1 MVSYRKAA
9 MLKVILPVLLSGSVA
24 KVTKG
29 TFLKQKKNIFRE
41 GSGLSSV
48 APTGNAK
55 KKKSNE
61 CMRELQLDLR
71 ETLKKGLKK
80 KNQFGAK
87 PLKPGSK

>member
-9 MLKVILPVLLSGSVA
+9 MLKVILPLLLSGSVA

-29 TFLKQKKNIFRE
+29 TFLKQKKPFSE
-41 GSGLSSV
+41 KVQVFLLWLQL
-48 APTGNAK
+48 AMQK

-71 ETLKKGLKK
+71 ETLKKG
-80 KNQFGAK
+80 
-87 PLKPGSK
+87 

>member
-41 GSGLSSV
+41 GSGLCSV
-48 APTGNAK
+48 APTGNAKK

-80 KNQFGAK
+80 KISLVQ
-87 PLKPGSK
+87 SH

>member
-55 KKKSNE
+55 KKKKAMNAWENCSWI
-61 CMRELQLDLR
+61 
-71 ETLKKGLKK
+71 
-80 KNQFGAK
+80 
-87 PLKPGSK
+87 

>member
-9 MLKVILPVLLSGSVA
+9 MLKVILPLLLSGSVA

-29 TFLKQKKNIFRE
+29 TFLKQKKPFSE
-41 GSGLSSV
+41 KVQVFLLWLQL
-48 APTGNAK
+48 AMQ

-71 ETLKKGLKK
+71 ETLKKG
-80 KNQFGAK
+80 
-87 PLKPGSK
+87 